1 MCFPSVQEVGQGF
14 ECSILRN
21 EMAEDSENKKGR
33 SCAKFWRTVR
43 LKGEQNRCGW
53 DREGK
58 SWAVRRYCGVATSC
72 DSGIMASTAVD
83 LPTTR
88 SSFPSSLFLYP
99 EYGFLPST
107 RTSLVVTLMSRAI
120 YLKIDIISIITSPPA
135 FTSFCLPLTV
145 LTFYYLKAYVC
156 TVKYGVKSVYV
167 QLSTV

>member
-14 ECSILRN
+14 ECNILRN
-21 EMAEDSENKKGR
+21 EMAEDSEKKEGR
-33 SCAKFWRTVR
+33 SCAKFWRRVR
-43 LKGEQNRCGW
+43 LKGEQNRRGW

-72 DSGIMASTAVD
+72 DSGIMASTAAD

-88 SSFPSSLFLYP
+88 SSFPSSLFLHP

-107 RTSLVVTLMSRAI
+107 SALLVVALMSRVI

-135 FTSFCLPLTV
+135 FTSFWLSSTYIV
-145 LTFYYLKAYVC
+145 TFY
-156 TVKYGVKSVYV
+156 
-167 QLSTV
+167 